1 MSTLKQYSEREFYK
15 ILRKNG
21 FTKKRYNGGSHV
33 IYMDCNNRI
42 ISFPINR
49 EPNKMLIYRI
59 IKNNK
64 LKV

>member
-21 FTKKRYNGGSHV
+21 FVKKRSNGGSHV
-33 IYMDCNNRI
+33 IYMDSNNRI